1 MVARVY
7 DQSVDCVILSEAR
20 LVALKLVNCCRPR
33 ENWGALTY
41 TARLDGTAELAD
53 INSAVA
59 MPVLV
64 AILQARTIQRK

>member
-1 MVARVY
+1 MVAGVY
-7 DQSVDCVILSEAR
+7 DQYVDGIVLFEAR
-20 LVALKLVNCCRPR
+20 LVALKLVKCCCPR
-33 ENWGALTY
+33 ENQGAVTY
-41 TARLDGTAELAD
+41 TARLDGTTELAD